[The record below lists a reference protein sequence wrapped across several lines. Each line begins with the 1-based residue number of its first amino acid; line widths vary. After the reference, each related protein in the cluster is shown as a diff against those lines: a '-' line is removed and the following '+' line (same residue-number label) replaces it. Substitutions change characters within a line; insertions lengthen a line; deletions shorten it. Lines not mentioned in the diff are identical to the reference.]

1 MLSCRSEA
9 ECRHGARSAVGGQA
23 TARRGAA
30 RRGEAYVG
38 PLCRYNCGCFFDE
51 RS

>member
-23 TARRGAA
+23 TARRG
-30 RRGEAYVG
+30 EAYGG